1 MEKIK
6 IFLSTNL
13 AFLIVLTVVVFAI
26 YGKSLNYELTKYD
39 DDTLITKN
47 INFIAETANIPKLF
61 TTSCYY
67 SNNYTYYR
75 PILTLSFAIEAI
87 VFGNN
92 IKIYHLSNIILF
104 ILSLYFIYFFL
115 SRLKQNTVILKF
127 ICLLVA
133 VHPMF
138 ASNVVWI
145 PARNDTLLII
155 FLCLSF
161 LNLFSY
167 LKNNSNI
174 SLFFFSM
181 FFGLALFTKET
192 SLILIPVYI
201 LFIYIL
207 KLPITKKQILK
218 AITFLLPLIICY
230 FYLRQIAVSNPD
242 INIFECYKYPPKIL
256 TSVMIYISNF
266 LIPDYIP
273 VMIYKLNISPAIFI
287 MNISFLLFLFFCVY
301 KKIISISNILLGFVW
316 LILWLL
322 PTFLMD
328 DYILLFHRF
337 LMPVMGFIFIFHEI
351 TNNIILKYP
360 VSKKYFIFIF
370 IILFG
375 SYSYASY
382 IQADKYKNSFVF
394 WANAYSDAPD
404 YHVACHGFSQ
414 RYLEIGDYEKSKK
427 YLLLAE
433 NFSPNRYLLDIAA
446 VLLYEKKFEN
456 AEQLLFKS
464 AELVPATRDLV
475 YGNLSKLYIQ
485 KQDIKKA
492 VEYAQMGYALN
503 KNDIEFSKLLI
514 TVYMLNNEFEKA
526 LNICFELLKNDR
538 TNAQYYY
545 TIGILYEYLKDYENA
560 IKYINLGLK
569 FAPENIQLIEK
580 FKSLRTQNNDSI

>member
-1 MEKIK
+1 
-6 IFLSTNL
+6 
-13 AFLIVLTVVVFAI
+13 
-26 YGKSLNYELTKYD
+26 
-39 DDTLITKN
+39 
-47 INFIAETANIPKLF
+47 
-61 TTSCYY
+61 
-67 SNNYTYYR
+67 
-75 PILTLSFAIEAI
+75 
-87 VFGNN
+87 
-92 IKIYHLSNIILF
+92 
-104 ILSLYFIYFFL
+104 
-115 SRLKQNTVILKF
+115 
-127 ICLLVA
+127 
-133 VHPMF
+133 
-138 ASNVVWI
+138 
-145 PARNDTLLII
+145 
-155 FLCLSF
+155 
-161 LNLFSY
+161 
-167 LKNNSNI
+167 
-174 SLFFFSM
+174 
-181 FFGLALFTKET
+181 
-192 SLILIPVYI
+192 
-201 LFIYIL
+201 
-207 KLPITKKQILK
+207 
-218 AITFLLPLIICY
+218 
-230 FYLRQIAVSNPD
+230 
-242 INIFECYKYPPKIL
+242 
-256 TSVMIYISNF
+256 
-266 LIPDYIP
+266 
-273 VMIYKLNISPAIFI
+273 
-287 MNISFLLFLFFCVY
+287 
-301 KKIISISNILLGFVW
+301 
-316 LILWLL
+316 
-322 PTFLMD
+322 MD

-446 VLLYEKKFEN
+446 VLLYEKKFED

-580 FKSLRTQNNDSI
+580 FKSLRNQNNDSI